1 MGIKAKIASL
11 VVDLTANSASY
22 NNELKKSKQQT
33 NEWASDV
40 KRYAKVG
47 AAALAVAAVG
57 SAAGLARLTAESMT
71 NADALAKHA
80 DKLGISTEALAALRH
95 QAELNGV
102 STKALDV
109 GLQRMVRR
117 VSEAA
122 QGSGVAASALAELNI
137 NAVHLAQLSP
147 DQQFSKIADA
157 MEQVNNQSDKVR
169 LGFKLFDSEG
179 VGLIN
184 SMRGGSDA
192 IIAAREEADQ
202 LGITISRIDAAKI
215 EAAND
220 ATHRSSQVW
229 KGLGNTLAASVSPF
243 ITAMKTEFVESA
255 KESNGFRDHVATG
268 MKVVSKAVGFAGNAV
283 HGMKIA
289 WKGTQ
294 LVVATFIAETL
305 THLQSLG
312 QGLIDFANLIPG
324 IDIKLDPNSGIAG
337 FAKVAQSQVGKLKK
351 ELHGMAM
358 DELPSDK
365 VDKFFAKIQS
375 DAQKAA
381 EEVVELNSKLNTT
394 AKDPEPAT
402 VSQGEKPTED
412 NEQDDSKSR
421 IDRIAQELTAKNES
435 TREAYNRRQEIID
448 TALLNKQLSEER
460 HLELSGQAWRKH
472 QTELVE
478 IEAQRTKNQIQSGKQ
493 FFGDLATLSQHG
505 NKKLQAIGKAAAK
518 VNIVIGTL
526 EAAQNAYKFASAW
539 GGPIAGALA
548 AAAATTAGMM
558 RLRAVDSAGSAGSA
572 SSSAGGL
579 SGSTTFDQ
587 DLPDSA
593 TSIDNIPAASER
605 RAAPALQVENYYATG
620 SVNAIDTQSF
630 SDAIM
635 NNRESVASAT
645 ETYLNEYGQTLAS

>member
-40 KRYAKVG
+40 KKYAKVG
-47 AAALAVAAVG
+47 AAALSIAAVG
-57 SAAGLARLTAESMT
+57 SAAGLARLTAEAMT

-122 QGSGVAASALAELNI
+122 QGSGVAASALAELNL
-137 NAVHLAQLSP
+137 NAMELAQLSP

-157 MEQVNNQSDKVR
+157 MEQVNSQSDKVR

-184 SMRGGSDA
+184 AMRGGTEA
-192 IIAAREEADQ
+192 IMAAREEADQ

-229 KGLGNTLAASVSPF
+229 KGLGNTLAVSVSPF

-255 KESNGFRDHVATG
+255 KESNGFRDQVATG
-268 MKVVSKAVGFAGNAV
+268 MSVVSKAVGFAGNAV
-283 HGMKIA
+283 RGMQIA
-289 WKGTQ
+289 WKAVQ
-294 LVVATFIAETL
+294 LGSAASMAA
-305 THLQSLG
+305 SLSLLNSLS
-312 QGLIDFANLIPG
+312 QGLVKFANLIPG
-324 IDIKLDPNSGIAG
+324 VNIKLDPNSGIVG
-337 FAKVAQSQVGKLKK
+337 LAKAANSQVVRLKS
-351 ELHGMAM
+351 ELHDMAM
-358 DELPSDK
+358 QELPSDK
-365 VDKFFAKIQS
+365 VDKYFQRIQS
-375 DAQKAA
+375 EAQKAA
-381 EEVVELNSKLNTT
+381 EEVVELNSKTNNSPVTATT
-394 AKDPEPAT
+394 ETPTKPPEEIKQDA
-402 VSQGEKPTED
+402 QE
-412 NEQDDSKSR
+412 DDSKSR

-472 QTELVE
+472 QAELVE
-478 IEAQRTKNQIQSGKQ
+478 IETQRTRNQVQSGKQ
-493 FFGDLATLSQHG
+493 FFGDLATLAQHG

-518 VNIVIGTL
+518 VNIIIGTL

-539 GGPIAGALA
+539 GGPVAGALA
-548 AAAATTAGMM
+548 ATAATVAGMM
-558 RLRAVDSAGSAGSA
+558 RYRAVDNAGSG
-572 SSSAGGL
+572 SSAGGL

-587 DLPDSA
+587 NLPNA
-593 TSIDNIPAASER
+593 AVSIDNIPGAAER
-605 RAAPALQVENYYATG
+605 RSAPPLHVENYYATG
-620 SVNAIDTQSF
+620 AVNAIDTQSF
-630 SDAIM
+630 SDAMM
-635 NNRESVASAT
+635 NNRESVANAT
-645 ETYLNEYGQTLAS
+645 ETHLNEYGRSLAS